1 MVIIYICVIKQA
13 LALTALLVA
22 LLVVLLNA
30 LSNALLVALPL
41 VLIMPSNC
49 IICNTKSK
57 LLKKTNNVIIY
68 DFLAL

>member
-1 MVIIYICVIKQA
+1 MIKRA
-13 LALTALLVA
+13 LALSALSVA
-22 LLVVLLNA
+22 LLVVLLDA

-49 IICNTKSK
+49 IICNIKSK

-68 DFLAL
+68 NFLAL